1 MAKKRASSDRQ
12 AQVGALRDRLVLT
25 LQFMERA
32 QDFPSG
38 PKMREMVAHAA
49 DQGDYR
55 NLRLM
60 AKEVDAMTVA
70 LAPHER
76 DGLEALLS
84 SRLGIDKDAERDE
97 MRRRVA
103 VVLRRGTI
111 ASERE
116 RRRLG
121 DYAEMLEATGGDPA
135 EIAAVRRLIR
145 NG

>member
-1 MAKKRASSDRQ
+1 MATNRAKNGDP
-12 AQVGALRDRLVLT
+12 AAIAALRDRLMLT

-38 PKMREMVAHAA
+38 PKMREIVVRAA
-49 DQGDYR
+49 EQGDYR

-60 AKEVDAMTVA
+60 AKEVDAMTIA

-97 MRRRVA
+97 MRRKVA
-103 VVLRRGTI
+103 VALQRGTV
-111 ASERE
+111 ASEKE
-116 RRRLG
+116 RRRLEE
-121 DYAEMLEATGGDPA
+121 YVEMLEASGDAPA
-135 EIAAVRRLIR
+135 EAAAVKRLLR
-145 NG
+145 SG